1 MKCLIVDDSPA
12 MRRVVAN
19 SVKRFAN
26 FEISEA
32 ANGLEA
38 LDFLKINKV
47 DLILLDWLMPELDG
61 LNFIKVIRSKEVWK
75 NIPVLMITTKSS
87 KEDIIEAI
95 KAGVNGYVVKPVV
108 PIVLEEKIN
117 AVLSKNQKTD

>member
-19 SVKRFAN
+19 SVKRFAD

-32 ANGLEA
+32 TNGLEA
-38 LDFLKINKV
+38 LDFLKTTKV

-61 LNFIKVIRSKEVWK
+61 INFMRVIRSKDRWK
-75 NIPVLMITTKSS
+75 DIPVLMITTKSS

-95 KAGVNGYVVKPVV
+95 KAGVNDYIVKPVV

-117 AVLSKNQKTD
+117 EILSRNSG

>member
-19 SVKRFAN
+19 SVKRFAD
-26 FEISEA
+26 FEISEV
-32 ANGLEA
+32 ANGLQA